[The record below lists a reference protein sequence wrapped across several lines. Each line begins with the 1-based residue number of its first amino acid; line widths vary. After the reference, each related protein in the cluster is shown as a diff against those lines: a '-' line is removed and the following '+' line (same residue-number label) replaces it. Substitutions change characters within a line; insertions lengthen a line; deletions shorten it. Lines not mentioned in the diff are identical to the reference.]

1 MKQNN
6 LVISEKEDGLRIDVA
21 ISMLDENI
29 SRTLAVNLIKDKK
42 VLLDGKEVKASTKV
56 KKDQIITL
64 PENVFIPVNEKIMP
78 EDIKVDILYEDDDII
93 VVNKPKNMV
102 VHPAA
107 R

>member
-21 ISMLDENI
+21 ISMLDESV

-64 PENVFIPVNEKIMP
+64 PENVFIPINEKIMP